1 MLDLAQ
7 HRIERLVSLVAWMS
21 QRDSK
26 GPVPYRLAARH
37 LGVTEQTLREDLDIL
52 ANLTESYKPWLASL
66 NLAFTAGGFMLGS
79 QGAFRRPLRLT
90 REEGLALVLGLL
102 GSAEGRALAQ
112 RLGRGL
118 GADPDPGAAE
128 QSWALGPTPQER
140 VARVLA
146 VAREARDLHRKVDL
160 SYCGSAGEPSR
171 RVIQVHQVVHAGG
184 AWYLVAWCERAGGPR
199 HFRAE
204 RVLEIELLEERFTP
218 RPDFPRVRKPADLL
232 AGADHPLATV
242 AFSPRIARWLRE
254 RYPDGQTAPDGR
266 YLVRLPVADPHWLAR
281 EVLQYGAEAE
291 VLEPEAMRAFLRRVI
306 GK

>member
-1 MLDLAQ
+1 MPDLAQ

-21 QRDSK
+21 QRDSE
-26 GPVPYRLAARH
+26 GPVPYRRAARH

-52 ANLTESYKPWLASL
+52 RNLTESYKPWLASL
-66 NLAFTAGGFMLGS
+66 SLAFTARGFMLGS
-79 QGAFRRPLRLT
+79 QAKFRRPLRLN

-102 GSAEGRALAQ
+102 GTPKGRDLAQ
-112 RLGRGL
+112 RLGQGL

-128 QSWALGPTPQER
+128 RSWAFGPTPQEW
-140 VARVLA
+140 VAQVVG
-146 VAREARDLHRKVDL
+146 VAREARDRRRKL
-160 SYCGSAGEPSR
+160 RLAYCGWAGEPSQ

-184 AWYLVAWCERAGGPR
+184 TWYLVAWCERAGGPR

-204 RVLEIELLEERFTP
+204 RVLEIELLEESFTP

-232 AGADHPLATV
+232 AAADYPLATV

-291 VLEPEAMRAFLRRVI
+291 VLEPEAMRLFLRQVI
-306 GK
+306 GQ

>member
-1 MLDLAQ
+1 MPDLAP

-21 QRDSK
+21 QRDSER
-26 GPVPYRLAARH
+26 PVPYRQAARY
-37 LGVTEQTLREDLDIL
+37 LGVTEQTLREDLEIL
-52 ANLTESYKPWLASL
+52 RNLTESYKPWLASL
-66 NLAFTAGGFMLGS
+66 RLVFMARGFMLGS
-79 QGAFRRPLRLT
+79 RGAFRRPLRLN

-102 GSAEGRALAQ
+102 GTPDGRALAQ

-128 QSWALGPTPQER
+128 RSWAFSPTPQER
-140 VARVLA
+140 VARVLG
-146 VAREARDLHRKVDL
+146 VAREARDRRRKLDL
-160 SYCGSAGEPSR
+160 TYCGSAGEPTR

-184 AWYLVAWCERAGGPR
+184 TWYLIAWCEHAGGPR

-204 RVLEIELLEERFTP
+204 RVLEIELLEETFTP
-218 RPDFPRVRKPADLL
+218 RRDFPLVRKPADLL
-232 AGADHPLATV
+232 VGAEHPLATV

-254 RYPDGQTAPDGR
+254 RYPDGHTAPDGR

-291 VLEPEAMRAFLRRVI
+291 VLEPQAMRAFLRQLI
-306 GK
+306 GD